1 MMRMQKRFYAQAAT
15 LADIGEIV
23 MGEYGFEKMKKAQL
37 VSLAYEYVRSIEKSK
52 AEVERIRAERIEAVR
67 AEIRDEERK
76 EWVETGL
83 QMAYEEL
90 DSEIDFMVDRD
101 EISDDIA
108 FRMRT
113 KIRQCL
119 DALDVDSI
127 VG

>member
-1 MMRMQKRFYAQAAT
+1 MDDIRKLKKTELLDYASE
-15 LADIGEIV
+15 LER
-23 MGEYGFEKMKKAQL
+23 KLKKAE
-37 VSLAYEYVRSIEKSK
+37 SEI
-52 AEVERIRAERIEAVR
+52 ERIRAERIEAVR
-67 AEIRDEERK
+67 AEIRSEERK

-90 DSEIDFMVDRD
+90 DNEIDFMVDRD

-119 DALDVDSI
+119 DAMDVASI
-127 VG
+127 VE

>member
-1 MMRMQKRFYAQAAT
+1 MD
-15 LADIGEIV
+15 DIR
-23 MGEYGFEKMKKAQL
+23 KLKKAEL
-37 VSLAYEYVRSIEKSK
+37 LGYANELERKLKK
-52 AEVERIRAERIEAVR
+52 AEAEIERIRARQADDVR
-67 AEIRDEERK
+67 AEIRSEERK

-90 DSEIDFMVDRD
+90 DNEIDFMVDRD

-119 DALDVDSI
+119 DAMDVASI
-127 VG
+127 VE

>member
-1 MMRMQKRFYAQAAT
+1 MT
-15 LADIGEIV
+15 DIN
-23 MGEYGFEKMKKAQL
+23 KMKKAEL
-37 VSLAYEYVRSIEKSK
+37 LCYASELERKLMK
-52 AEVERIRAERIEAVR
+52 AESEVERIRARQADDVR
-67 AEIRDEERK
+67 AEIRSEERK

-90 DSEIDFMVDRD
+90 DNEIDFMVDRD

-119 DALDVDSI
+119 DAMDVASI

>member
-1 MMRMQKRFYAQAAT
+1 MN
-15 LADIGEIV
+15 DIN
-23 MGEYGFEKMKKAQL
+23 KLKKAEL
-37 VSLAYEYVRSIEKSK
+37 LCYASELERKLMK
-52 AEVERIRAERIEAVR
+52 AESEVERIRARQADDVR

-90 DSEIDFMVDRD
+90 DGEIEFMVDRD
-101 EISDDIA
+101 AISDDIA

-119 DALDVDSI
+119 DAMDVASI

>member
-1 MMRMQKRFYAQAAT
+1 MD
-15 LADIGEIV
+15 DIN
-23 MGEYGFEKMKKAQL
+23 KLKKAEL
-37 VSLAYEYVRSIEKSK
+37 LCYASELERKLMK
-52 AEVERIRAERIEAVR
+52 AESEVERIRAERIEAVR

-119 DALDVDSI
+119 DAMDVDSI